1 MITRIVA
8 VLLCLS
14 GAAELCLADGFVPG
28 RKSTV
33 SNSDT
38 PRPANL
44 KSLEIGPYKLQA
56 AEIEMRVTRDDQY
69 FMKLKGDVEL
79 VCGQTRFA
87 ADELMISCQGER
99 EQRIL
104 LEGHVMIQNERDQ
117 LQMTAQVATLINKD
131 RYLTLQSRDA
141 GQVTLRRTQ
150 DQQTTQIKAAH
161 LLLKYKDLHTLLIKP
176 IDQINVQTWPEVS
189 ADRVEVAS
197 IESSPFDFFDGVAVT
212 EVRILG
218 GDSAVEA
225 KKP

>member
-1 MITRIVA
+1 MLMRCFA

-14 GAAELCLADGFVPG
+14 GMTHLCLADGFVPG

-33 SNSDT
+33 NNSDT
-38 PRPANL
+38 PRPANT

-56 AEIEMRVTRDDQY
+56 AEIELRVTREDQY

-79 VCGQTRFA
+79 VCGQTRLA
-87 ADELMISCQGER
+87 ADEVMISCQGER

-117 LQMTAQVATLINKD
+117 LQMTAQVATLQNSD

-150 DQQTTQIKAAH
+150 DQQTTQIKATH
-161 LLLKYKDLHTLLIKP
+161 LMLKYKDLHTLLIKP
-176 IDQINVQTWPEVS
+176 IDEINVKTWPEVS

-197 IESSPFDFFDGVAVT
+197 IQPSPYDFFDGVAVN
-212 EVRILG
+212 EVKIF
-218 GDSAVEA
+218 GDDPAVEA